1 MRPLA
6 LILIGRHRFRR
17 ESWIAAAS
25 PVLVLTALSDMIF
38 PLRIPILLA
47 ISFVGG
53 TVARAQ
59 PQAPPNVVV
68 ILCDDVGWGD
78 LGCYGAT
85 KTKTPN
91 LDRLAA
97 EGMRFTDAHASAAV
111 CTPTRY
117 SLLTGEYS
125 WRRDAVGL
133 NKGVANGDS
142 PLLIPVGTTTLPG
155 LMKKAGYRTGAVGKW
170 HLGFGSSTPDYNQD
184 LSPGPLEIGF
194 DEFFG
199 FSATNDRM
207 PTVYVRGHRVVG
219 LDPAD
224 PIRCTY
230 DAKRAAAEGL
240 GKWAAGRGRIGFMS
254 GGKAAFWK
262 DEDIADT
269 FTKEAVGFIERN
281 KEKPFFLY
289 FAPHDVHPPTI
300 PHPRFLGSTGLG
312 NRADMLSELDWSV
325 GEIMKALERLDLAKN
340 TLVIF
345 SSDNG
350 ATPINEQGHLPN
362 GPWRGKKSQLWEGGH
377 REPFIARW
385 PGHIASGKTS
395 DDLVCLID
403 LSATAAAVTGQKLAE
418 GAAPDSFNL
427 LPTLLGKPD
436 APKRDSLI
444 VMSGKGDL
452 AIRQGQ
458 WKYFP
463 DLALANGWDAGP
475 KKPNQGANPGLY
487 DLSTDPGEKR
497 NVFKDRP
504 EIAKRLASLLAQ
516 QQTAKSTRPTAP

>member
-1 MRPLA
+1 MK
-6 LILIGRHRFRR
+6 IQSFKCWG
-17 ESWIAAAS
+17 
-25 PVLVLTALSDMIF
+25 
-38 PLRIPILLA
+38 LLA
-47 ISFVGG
+47 
-53 TVARAQ
+53 TVLSSLSGPTAAEAAERSG
-59 PQAPPNVVV
+59 PPNVVV

-85 KTKTPN
+85 KIKTPN
-91 LDRLAA
+91 LDGLARA
-97 EGMRFTDAHASAAV
+97 GMRFTDAHASAAV

-125 WRRDAVGL
+125 WRKNSTGL
-133 NKGVANGDS
+133 NKGVANADS
-142 PLLIPVGTTTLPG
+142 PLLIPVGSTTLPG
-155 LMKKAGYRTGAVGKW
+155 MMKKAGCRTGAVGKW
-170 HLGFGSSTPDYNQD
+170 HLGFGAAKPDFNKE

-199 FSATNDRM
+199 LPATNDRV
-207 PTVYVRGHRVVG
+207 PTVYVRGHRVEG

-224 PIRCTY
+224 PIHYTY
-230 DAKRAAAEGL
+230 DANEAAAG
-240 GKWAAGRGRIGFMS
+240 GMRKFAAGRNRIGFMS

-269 FTKEAVGFIERN
+269 FTREAVGFIERN
-281 KEKPFFLY
+281 KDKPFFLY

-300 PHPRFLGSTGLG
+300 PHPRFAGSTGLG

-325 GEIMKALERLDLAKN
+325 GEILKALDRHNLAGN

-350 ATPINEQGHLPN
+350 ATPMNEDGHLPN

-377 REPFIARW
+377 REPFLARW
-385 PGHIASGKTS
+385 PGRIAPGSTS

-403 LSATAAAVTGQKLAE
+403 LPATCAAVTAQTLGE

-427 LPTLLGKPD
+427 LPILLGQPD
-436 APKRDSLI
+436 DRKRESLV

-452 AIRQGQ
+452 AIRQGS
-458 WKYFP
+458 WKYIP
-463 DLALANGWDAGP
+463 DLSLANGWD
-475 KKPNQGANPGLY
+475 GAKANGKTASGPGLF
-487 DLSTDPGEKR
+487 DLSRDKGESQ
-497 NVFKDRP
+497 NLFKDRP
-504 EIAKRLASLLAQ
+504 DIAKRMAGQLEKIRSE
-516 QQTAKSTRPTAP
+516 KSTRPRPSK

>member
-1 MRPLA
+1 MRPNWHFPADARAKGGKSREAFRFPFTTMNADSLKHWGLLA
-6 LILIGRHRFRR
+6 TVLTSLSGP
-17 ESWIAAAS
+17 AAA
-25 PVLVLTALSDMIF
+25 
-38 PLRIPILLA
+38 
-47 ISFVGG
+47 
-53 TVARAQ
+53 
-59 PQAPPNVVV
+59 QAAEKSASPNVVV

-85 KTKTPN
+85 KIKTPN
-91 LDRLAA
+91 LDGLAND
-97 EGMRFTDAHASAAV
+97 GMRFTDAHASAAV

-125 WRRDAVGL
+125 WRKDTNGL

-142 PLLIPVGTTTLPG
+142 PLLIPVGSTTLPG
-155 LMKKAGYRTGAVGKW
+155 LMKTAGYRTGAVGKW
-170 HLGFGSSTPDYNQD
+170 HLGFGTSTPDYNKE

-199 FSATNDRM
+199 FPATNDRI

-224 PIRCTY
+224 PIKYTY
-230 DAKRAAAEGL
+230 DSKIAESG
-240 GKWAAGRGRIGFMS
+240 GMKKFAAGRGRIGFMS

-269 FTKEAVGFIERN
+269 FTREAVGFIERN

-300 PHPRFLGSTGLG
+300 PHPRFVGTTGLG

-325 GEIMKALERLDLAKN
+325 GEILKTLDRHGLAKN

-350 ATPINEQGHLPN
+350 ASPMNEGGHLPN

-385 PGHIASGKTS
+385 PGRIAPGSTS
-395 DDLVCLID
+395 DELVCLVD
-403 LSATAAAVTGQKLAE
+403 LPATCAAAAGQKLAE
-418 GAAPDSFNL
+418 EAAPDSFNL
-427 LPTLLGKPD
+427 LPTLLGQPK
-436 APKRDSLI
+436 APKRDTLV

-452 AIRQGQ
+452 AIRQGS
-458 WKYFP
+458 WKYIP
-463 DLALANGWDAGP
+463 DLALANGWDSGP
-475 KKPNQGANPGLY
+475 VKPNAAARPGLF
-487 DLSTDPGEKR
+487 DLSKDKGESQ
-497 NVFKDRP
+497 NLHKDHP
-504 EIAKRLASLLAQ
+504 EIAKRMAGLLAN
-516 QQTAKSTRPTAP
+516 AKSEKSTRPLSSK